1 MCTAPCHE
9 RAEHIEE
16 CGILLKRMHRTYTV
30 IIVTAVIVFSV
41 AIGFYFGEQRGEV
54 AGETSARQALMP
66 LVERVYS
73 KPPAELFELTGT
85 VTGIYGA
92 TVHLEVVNP
101 DDYLP
106 HLDGSA
112 PQTSTRY
119 ASLAKTTKVVRIDL
133 TKRDARGNPTITT
146 LDRAVLK
153 VGDRITVKSATNIR
167 DAETFDTIGVQLVEY
182 GS

>member
-1 MCTAPCHE
+1 MQ
-9 RAEHIEE
+9 
-16 CGILLKRMHRTYTV
+16 RTYTI

-41 AIGFYFGEQRGEV
+41 AIGFYFGEQRGKTIGD
-54 AGETSARQALMP
+54 AAARGALIP
-66 LVERVYS
+66 LVERAYS

-85 VTGIYGA
+85 IVGIYGA
-92 TVHLEVVNP
+92 TMHLEVVDP

-112 PQTSTRY
+112 PRTNTRY

-133 TKRDARGNPTITT
+133 TKRDANGNPTITT

-153 VGDRITVKSATNIR
+153 VGDRITVKSTANIR
-167 DAETFDTIGVQLVEY
+167 DAETFDTVEVQLVEY